1 MEFSIIDFEKELA
14 EHPQMVLNKF
24 KRLVHTVTGI
34 VESNMSRND
43 AFRMLKIGRMT
54 ERALL
59 IVRLSEIYF
68 ARLLDSEQPPTVHHW
83 AGLLATAG
91 AVQEYRKIYQT
102 SVEPMDAIEFLLR
115 NTSFSRS
122 LIWCIRQA
130 EAHLVAMEI
139 SPLKTSAS
147 LHQCQ
152 IIRGMCERP
161 LEQMLRSQPSYELNK
176 LAQSIE
182 KMSDLI
188 HSDYFGKEPK

>member
-1 MEFSIIDFEKELA
+1 
-14 EHPQMVLNKF
+14 
-24 KRLVHTVTGI
+24 
-34 VESNMSRND
+34 
-43 AFRMLKIGRMT
+43 
-54 ERALL
+54 
-59 IVRLSEIYF
+59 
-68 ARLLDSEQPPTVHHW
+68 
-83 AGLLATAG
+83 
-91 AVQEYRKIYQT
+91 
-102 SVEPMDAIEFLLR
+102 MDAIEFLLR

-188 HSDYFGKEPK
+188 HSDYFGKESK